1 MATDILS
8 KLPESLI
15 LGVLLIVALFVLLVP
30 LALKLAGLTAAQIV
44 DVLTMTTKFFIEI
57 VREFRN
63 ENKSGS

>member
-1 MATDILS
+1 VADIIS

-15 LGVLLIVALFVLLVP
+15 LGVLVIAALFVLLMP
-30 LALKLAGLTAAQIV
+30 LALKFAGLTAAQIV

-63 ENKSGS
+63 ENKSAP